1 MYSVEFGVHI
11 SHRLHRG
18 HARCFY
24 AFLPLYGSLLTC
36 PYYAPGWLKRPSSKI
51 IIIVIIEI
59 IIIIKQAPGWLK
71 RPSGATFGFGG
82 QLATFNKK
90 LAPDGNPGVAS
101 VQV

>member
-1 MYSVEFGVHI
+1 MCIPSA
-11 SHRLHRG
+11 RL
-18 HARCFY
+18 AE
-24 AFLPLYGSLLTC
+24 
-36 PYYAPGWLKRPSSKI
+36 APFRQYQYNIIIIIIIIIITIIIIII
-51 IIIVIIEI
+51 IIIVII

-90 LAPDGNPGVAS
+90 VAPDGNPGVAS

>member
-1 MYSVEFGVHI
+1 MPLWVSFCLYNVFSFDTCI
-11 SHRLHRG
+11 PSARL
-18 HARCFY
+18 AE
-24 AFLPLYGSLLTC
+24 
-36 PYYAPGWLKRPSSKI
+36 APFRQYQYNIIIII
-51 IIIVIIEI
+51 IIIVIIVII

-90 LAPDGNPGVAS
+90 VAPDGNPGVAS

>member
-1 MYSVEFGVHI
+1 MCIPSA
-11 SHRLHRG
+11 RL
-18 HARCFY
+18 AE
-24 AFLPLYGSLLTC
+24 
-36 PYYAPGWLKRPSSKI
+36 APFRQYQYNIIIIIIIIITIIIIII
-51 IIIVIIEI
+51 IIIVII

-90 LAPDGNPGVAS
+90 VAPDGNPGVAS